1 MSTFIEIDR
10 LTKYYGKREIVRDLS
25 LQVPGSSIYGF
36 PGRNGMSKTTTVRI
50 LLGMEEPT
58 RGSTRVFGQD
68 AHPLVQDRAWVG
80 YLPERHHVYGW
91 MTEREC
97 GKFQASFFPTG
108 TRTSSR
114 RSSPTSDSPR
124 P

>member
-36 PGRNGMSKTTTVRI
+36 LGRNGMSKTTTVRI

-58 RGSTRVFGQD
+58 RESTRVFGQD
-68 AHPLVQDRAWVG
+68 AHPLVQDRA
-80 YLPERHHVYGW
+80 
-91 MTEREC
+91 
-97 GKFQASFFPTG
+97 
-108 TRTSSR
+108 
-114 RSSPTSDSPR
+114 
-124 P
+124 